1 MRGFLV
7 YKSPRIEVDLEQ
19 KMWPDSWFNKK
30 QVKSNRLRCIMQ
42 DEVKRRI
49 YFESMSA
56 AMATQ
61 CDISATVMDPT
72 PASPRMDGIFGRIEF
87 PTLKEGNNKI
97 LHPTYGGK
105 ANHLEGINPELTNVV
120 TFWKRPGTMKR
131 SVGTFFSNTTL
142 LPETND
148 PCGTTIENFES
159 FDEGGAYAVDW

>member
-1 MRGFLV
+1 
-7 YKSPRIEVDLEQ
+7 
-19 KMWPDSWFNKK
+19 MWPDSWFNKK

-42 DEVKRRI
+42 NKKNRKK
-49 YFESMSA
+49 YFQGMSG

-72 PASPRMDGIFGRIEF
+72 PASPRMDGIFGEIEF
-87 PTLKEGNNKI
+87 PTLEEGNNKI

-105 ANHLEGINPELTNVV
+105 VNTIESINPQLTNVV

-131 SVGTFFSNTTL
+131 IFGGFFPNTTS
-142 LPETND
+142 LPETDD